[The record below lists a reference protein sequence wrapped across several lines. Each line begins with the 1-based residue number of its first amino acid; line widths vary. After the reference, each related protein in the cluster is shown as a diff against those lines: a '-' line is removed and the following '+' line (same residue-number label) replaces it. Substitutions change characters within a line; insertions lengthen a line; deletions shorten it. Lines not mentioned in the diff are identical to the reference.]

1 MLSTSPEI
9 PRGRPRNERRD
20 VGWIFRVL
28 SNLETKEL
36 LKMDPFSEVFNS
48 SQLEPKHLHQ
58 NVMLT
63 EQLLVL
69 FAFTN

>member
-1 MLSTSPEI
+1 M
-9 PRGRPRNERRD
+9 
-20 VGWIFRVL
+20 L